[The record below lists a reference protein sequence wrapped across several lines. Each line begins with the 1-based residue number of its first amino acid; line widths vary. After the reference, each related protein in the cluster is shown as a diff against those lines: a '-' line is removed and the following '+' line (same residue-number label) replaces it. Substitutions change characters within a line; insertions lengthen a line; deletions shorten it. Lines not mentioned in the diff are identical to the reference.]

1 MFSKSF
7 YKEIHSIAKL
17 IATCFGI
24 GYFPKIPGTITSLI
38 TLVVAW
44 FIITNSDDFGKIY
57 FALII
62 LALFFLGWFSSHCVL
77 KSKRNGHDPQFIVID
92 EVVGQGLVLLSI
104 PSDPL
109 MWIVSFTLFRYFDIA
124 KTWPIHLL
132 EKRFKN
138 AFGIMIDD
146 IGAALYAILTTNI
159 FFALLAFYT
168 VESFSK

>member
-44 FIITNSDDFGKIY
+44 FIIDDFGKIY

-77 KSKRNGHDPQFIVID
+77 KSKRNGCDPQFIVID

-104 PSDPL
+104 PGDRDPL
-109 MWIVSFTLFRYFDIA
+109 MWIVSFALFRYFDIA

-146 IGAALYAILTTNI
+146 IGAALYAILATNI
-159 FFALLAFYT
+159 FFALLVFYT
-168 VESFSK
+168 AESFSK

>member
-1 MFSKSF
+1 M
-7 YKEIHSIAKL
+7 
-17 IATCFGI
+17 
-24 GYFPKIPGTITSLI
+24 
-38 TLVVAW
+38 
-44 FIITNSDDFGKIY
+44 
-57 FALII
+57 
-62 LALFFLGWFSSHCVL
+62 

-132 EKRFKN
+132 EKTFKN

-159 FFALLAFYT
+159 FFALLVFYT
-168 VESFSK
+168 AESFSK

>member
-17 IATCFGI
+17 IVTCFGI
-24 GYFPKIPGTITSLI
+24 GYFPKIPGTIASLI

-44 FIITNSDDFGKIY
+44 FIIDGFGKIY

-62 LALFFLGWFSSHCVL
+62 LALFFLGWFSSYCVL

-104 PSDPL
+104 PGNPL
-109 MWIVSFTLFRYFDIA
+109 MWIVSFALFRYFDIA

-132 EKRFKN
+132 EKTFKN

>member
-7 YKEIHSIAKL
+7 YKETHSIAKL

-24 GYFPKIPGTITSLI
+24 GYFPKIPGTIASLI
-38 TLVVAW
+38 TLAVAW
-44 FIITNSDDFGKIY
+44 FIIDDFGKIY

-77 KSKRNGHDPQFIVID
+77 KSKRNGYDPQFIVID
-92 EVVGQGLVLLSI
+92 EVVGQGLVLLGVFNFSSI
-104 PSDPL
+104 PVDDPL
-109 MWIVSFTLFRYFDIA
+109 MWIASFALFRYFDIA

-132 EKRFKN
+132 EKRFKS

-146 IGAALYAILTTNI
+146 IGAALYAILATNI
-159 FFALLAFYT
+159 FFALDVFMGIL
-168 VESFSK
+168 

>member
-17 IATCFGI
+17 IVTCFGI

-38 TLVVAW
+38 TLAVAW
-44 FIITNSDDFGKIY
+44 FIIDDFGKIY

-132 EKRFKN
+132 EKTFKN

>member
-38 TLVVAW
+38 TLAVAW
-44 FIITNSDDFGKIY
+44 FIIDDFGKIY

-92 EVVGQGLVLLSI
+92 EVVGQGFVLLSI
-104 PSDPL
+104 PGGDPL
-109 MWIVSFTLFRYFDIA
+109 MWIVSFALFRYFDIA

-159 FFALLAFYT
+159 FFALLVFYT
-168 VESFSK
+168 AESFSK

>member
-7 YKEIHSIAKL
+7 YKEIRSIAKL

-104 PSDPL
+104 PGNPL
-109 MWIVSFTLFRYFDIA
+109 MWIVSFALFRYFDIA

-146 IGAALYAILTTNI
+146 IGAALYAILATNI
-159 FFALLAFYT
+159 FSALLVFYRA
-168 VESFSK
+168 ESFSK